1 MSNFFGLEIGKR
13 SVLMHQTALNITG
26 HNIANAN
33 TPGFARQ
40 APSIV
45 TTSPFHAPMLN
56 NANRVGQLGTG
67 VDIAQVK
74 RIRDE
79 FLDSQIRNET
89 RVSGYWQSM
98 QETLDRVEAIL
109 NEPSED
115 GLRGVMDMFWEAWQ
129 DLSLN
134 PESESVRS
142 VVVQRGM
149 ALAEA
154 FNHTYSQLQDLR
166 VDVNDQIKI
175 KAHDVNSIAQQIA
188 ALNRQIAAVSCAG
201 KQPNDLKDKR
211 DLLVEQLSEIAE
223 VRIYNDKNDMVAVQL
238 ADRMLVQ
245 GVDYIE
251 LAEEKD
257 NQGMYMLVW
266 ADSRTK
272 ARISGG
278 QLGALLD
285 ARGQTNLPEENQP
298 SEYKEII
305 PNMIEDLN
313 MLAKTI
319 MVNTNELHRG
329 GYSLANKKSQ
339 VPDGSNFFKMPE
351 YADTYENWAKFMA
364 VTREIQD
371 DVKKIAAASR
381 RTWDTE
387 GGNKEN
393 FGDGGNALKI
403 AQLKHSL
410 NSPQFKV
417 KTEGLNIDFSSHDPL
432 RLLVDG
438 GAGIK
443 EIEIPPPYSYP
454 DMQRL
459 AQALQKELDINDIVA
474 NVRCEG
480 GEIVFYSTTNRKL
493 EIIYPGSAISDLK
506 AVDLQ
511 NGEYQIKTWVGTGE
525 AQNAKLSL
533 LQSYNQKPASSI
545 FGDGRLQQP
554 SDPNLAINASIEI
567 TISSVN
573 NFSGQVNYTYVSH
586 EYDLDGN
593 YNKVT
598 GSFTLNYGGAAEQ
611 SITIGSLTTTISGLD
626 GLSSEKSGV
635 AELKVG
641 DKGILALTAAREVAI
656 PYQQVDINFNFNS
669 DRKVLQSN
677 CFVFNNGVLD
687 PQAPDTVKT
696 NELHFFTMNDNRN
709 SNLFGRSYDG
719 YIEITNGILVTAEPA
734 AYLSYYEGDSGNSDM
749 VEDATTDDFW
759 RSITANTGVV
769 SQEAQRMVK
778 NQEIL
783 LSELQNK
790 WESIS
795 GVSLDEEM
803 TNMIKFQHAFNA
815 ASRFIT
821 GIDEGLE
828 VIINRMGLVG
838 R

>member
-13 SVLMHQTALNITG
+13 SVLMHQTAFSITG

-33 TPGFARQ
+33 TPGFSRQ

-79 FLDSQIRNET
+79 FLDAQIRNET
-89 RVSGYWQSM
+89 KVSGYWQSL
-98 QETLDRVEAIL
+98 QQSLDRVEAIL
-109 NEPSED
+109 NEPTEN
-115 GLRGVMDMFWEAWQ
+115 GLRGVMDKFWESWQ

-134 PESESVRS
+134 PESESVRT
-142 VVVQRGM
+142 VVAQRGM
-149 ALAEA
+149 TLAEA
-154 FNHTYSQLQDLR
+154 FNHTYSQLWDLR
-166 VDVNDQIKI
+166 VDINDQIKI
-175 KAHDVNSIAQQIA
+175 KALEINSLGKQIA
-188 ALNRQIAAVSCAG
+188 DLNKQIATISSAG

-223 VRIYNDKNDMVAVQL
+223 VRVFNGRNDMIVLQL

-245 GVDYIE
+245 GVDHIE
-251 LAEEKD
+251 LSEEKD

-278 QLGALLD
+278 QIGALLD
-285 ARGQTNLPEENQP
+285 ARGQTNLPDESQP

-305 PNMIEDLN
+305 PNMIKELN

-319 MVNTNELHRG
+319 MVKTNELHRG
-329 GYSLANKKSQ
+329 GYSLVNKSQ
-339 VPDGSNFFKMPE
+339 VPDGSNFFMMPE
-351 YADTYENWAKFMA
+351 DVDTYENWAKFMA

-371 DVKKIAAASR
+371 DVKKIAAASC
-381 RTWDTE
+381 RTWDTA
-387 GGNKEN
+387 GNKEN

-403 AQLKHSL
+403 AQIKHSL

-417 KTEGLNIDFSSHDPL
+417 KTEGFNIDFTSHQPL
-432 RLLVDG
+432 RFLMDG

-443 EIEIPPPYSYP
+443 VIEIPPPYSYP

-459 AQALQKELDINDIVA
+459 AQALQKELDENEISA
-474 NVRCEG
+474 SVRCEG

-493 EIIYPGSAISDLK
+493 EVIYPGSALSDLG
-506 AVDLQ
+506 AAELQ
-511 NGEYQIKTWVGTGE
+511 NGEYQLQTRVGIPG
-525 AQNAKLSL
+525 ANDAALSL
-533 LQSYNQKPASSI
+533 LQSYNQKTADSV
-545 FGDGRLQQP
+545 FGIGQLQQP
-554 SDPNLAINASIEI
+554 NNLALDINASIEI
-567 TISSVN
+567 TVSDVDSY
-573 NFSGQVNYTYVSH
+573 SGQVSYSYVSH
-586 EYDLDGN
+586 EYNRNGT
-593 YNKVT
+593 YERKT
-598 GSFTLNYGGAAEQ
+598 GGFTLKYGGAASQ
-611 SITIGSLTTTISGLD
+611 SITIGSMTTTITGLD
-626 GLSSEKSGV
+626 SKTKMEAV
-635 AELKVG
+635 ELKVG
-641 DKGILALTAAREVAI
+641 DKGILGLTAATAAAT
-656 PYQQVDINFNFNS
+656 PYRQVDINFNFNS
-669 DRKVLQSN
+669 PREVPQR
-677 CFVFNNGVLD
+677 FVFDNGVLD
-687 PQAPDTVKT
+687 SAT
-696 NELHFFTMNDNRN
+696 NKELHFFTMNDNKE
-709 SNLFGRSYDG
+709 SNLFGQSYDG
-719 YIEITNGILVTAEPA
+719 YIEITTNAALATEEPA
-734 AYLSYYEGDSGNSDM
+734 AYLSYYEGEWGNSGM
-749 VEDATTDDFW
+749 VEDASTDDFW
-759 RSITANTGVV
+759 RSITANTGVL

-783 LSELQNK
+783 LGQLQNK

-795 GVSLDEEM
+795 GVSLDEEW
-803 TNMIKFQHAFNA
+803 TNVIKYQHAFNA

-821 GIDEGLE
+821 GVDEGLE